1 MGKHKIL
8 TDAERAELQ
17 NQRKPKKKL
26 PLKVLISI
34 IAVSVVLVLVASWV
48 ISCAVSAYTVLNPE
62 RKALELDD
70 GPLELDMVYETFD
83 IPGKNPGDQLICWWI
98 PSQDYSGEFVE
109 SDKTVIV
116 SHNYG
121 SNREMIEISAIFLVE
136 DIVHSGYN
144 VVMFDYSG
152 SGNAEGKN
160 YTFGDEEA
168 DELSLVADHIK
179 DSYDQEHIAVLGW
192 GFGAASAIVAGSEN
206 DNISC
211 VIADGSYLDLRS
223 YLEEDLSVWTYMP
236 DGLFTPL
243 TLKFME
249 LMSGC
254 DFELSPYEAVKNAEN
269 KSFLFLHGINDYI
282 FPYENSNKLQS
293 IASEKNFADIAL
305 FNTLHIYGFMD
316 FEENYVN
323 EILYFLETRL
333 GAETAVESA
342 N

>member
-17 NQRKPKKKL
+17 KKRKPKKKL

-62 RKALELDD
+62 RKSLVLDD
-70 GPLELDMVYETFD
+70 GPMELDLIYSTFD
-83 IPGKNPGDQLICWWI
+83 IKGANDGDQLICWWI
-98 PSQDYSGEFVE
+98 PSQDYSGEEV
-109 SDKTVIV
+109 SSNKTVIV

-121 SNREMIEISAIFLVE
+121 SNREMIEISAIYLVE
-136 DIVHSGYN
+136 YIVHAGYN

-160 YTFGDEEA
+160 YTFGDEESE
-168 DELSLVADHIK
+168 ELSLVADHIK
-179 DSYDQEHIAVLGW
+179 ENYEQEHIAVLGW
-192 GFGAASAIVAGSEN
+192 GFGAAATIVAGSEN

-211 VIADGSYLDLRS
+211 IIADGSYLDLRD
-223 YLEEDLSVWTYMP
+223 YLEDDLSVWTYMP

-249 LMSGC
+249 MMSDC
-254 DFELSPYEAVKNAEN
+254 DFELSPYEAVQKAADKN
-269 KSFLFLHGINDYI
+269 FLFLHGIKDYI
-282 FPYENSNKLQS
+282 FPYENSNTLQS
-293 IASEKNFADIAL
+293 LASKNNFADVVL

-316 FEENYVN
+316 YEENYVN
-323 EILYFLETRL
+323 EILDFLENHL
-333 GAETAVESA
+333 GAEVSA
-342 N
+342 E